1 MFDMGSGNLV
11 SSDSPGMQDEPT
23 VKDALH
29 QGVDIITFSGD
40 KLVGGPQAGI
50 ILGKHEYISLIAR
63 NPLAR
68 ALRIDKLTLAAL
80 EATLRL
86 YYLDPDFRNRIPVV
100 QMLSVAEPTLKRRA
114 QAMVRDLQKRRLPLD
129 VSAMKDSSKIGG
141 GSYPVQNLSTWV
153 VSLMPQTMTTQ
164 ELESSLRGCSPP
176 IIARISKER
185 VILDMRTLFPEEP
198 GLITR
203 SLSALFSQRSAKIV

>member
-1 MFDMGSGNLV
+1 
-11 SSDSPGMQDEPT
+11 
-23 VKDALH
+23 
-29 QGVDIITFSGD
+29 
-40 KLVGGPQAGI
+40 
-50 ILGKHEYISLIAR
+50 
-63 NPLAR
+63 
-68 ALRIDKLTLAAL
+68 
-80 EATLRL
+80 
-86 YYLDPDFRNRIPVV
+86 
-100 QMLSVAEPTLKRRA
+100 MLSVAEPTLKRRA

-129 VSAMKDSSKIGG
+129 VSAMKYSSKIGG

-203 SLSALFSQRSAKIV
+203 SLSTFFSQRSASIV